1 MVKSKIAKDLN
12 YTETD
17 ALSDLDKGHEATMY
31 VIHIFNE
38 KYTIAL
44 GKSHT
49 EYVEKHNVVYFPFYL
64 IHNPDKTD
72 GLGPRIGVFEID
84 SVSVGTIN
92 DKDGDIRL
100 NKLVGPLLFSY
111 VNQEYLEK
119 GHRGENLSLQSMSTP
134 VEDDDHDVVQ
144 DDEQDTNDNTV
155 EDNAEMSIVYDMEK
169 KAKIDDDQDHDQ
181 EGDDDDDEDK
191 ELYSTEMDDDA
202 NLDAVKKSTSVAAS
216 VASAVNPEPETLYTK
231 DTVFTKE
238 NPLPTVEPLST
249 EDQEAAETICK
260 GYKKN
265 KKKGTTW
272 INNTMKN
279 PFYKIIPIK
288 GDGSCYFSTVCKAF
302 ESIGFKTT
310 PEILR
315 KFLSQHI
322 TQDHYQ
328 QYKSTYDAI
337 TNVQGG
343 LDANQ
348 DELKD
353 KSKRLQKENEK
364 ATTVELQ
371 QEIIGEAK
379 KVRNEYDSNRI
390 QAEQNSDSLDEYAFL
405 ANIHNVEDLRNYI
418 CTPNYWID
426 DITLCIMEEI
436 LNFRSII
443 VQNKG
448 RKDMIVC
455 QPVINLVKPEHYI
468 IMEYEDGNHYNL
480 VSYRDRT
487 LFSFDE
493 LPYSLKKTVVDVC
506 IPKVESHRV
515 TSDSIYKLD
524 DFRNFYFTLY
534 KKTQEEQIQQ
544 LQSVENDKPPSEHSA
559 DLYDESVVISFH
571 SKADKSNPVGKAQH
585 DKIDTSRMSEF
596 AELNQ
601 QKNKKYLHPLWRQ
614 RLDDSWVECSDKQTP
629 KDCNGDKLAA
639 PFNIEKT
646 GKRWASVSHY
656 LLALQY
662 ENTDL
667 YENLS
672 LDSESALSESYDAVK
687 KAMKT
692 DKSFKV
698 EKKTV
703 ENYEAFRKEALMAK
717 FSQHPDL
724 KTILAKTKMAKLV
737 RINGTGNKQILEPDI
752 SLMEVRK
759 ELLNL

>member
-31 VIHIFNE
+31 VIPILDE

-44 GKSHT
+44 GKIHT
-49 EYVEKHNVVYFPFYL
+49 ENVEKHNVVYFPIYL

-72 GLGPRIGVFEID
+72 GLGPRIGVFEIE
-84 SVSVGTIN
+84 SISVGTIN
-92 DKDGDIRL
+92 DKDGDVRL
-100 NKLVGPLLFSY
+100 NKLDGPLLFSY

-119 GHRGENLSLQSMSTP
+119 GHHGENLSLQSLSTP
-134 VEDDDHDVVQ
+134 VYEDDVQ
-144 DDEQDTNDNTV
+144 DDDQEQDNTV
-155 EDNAEMSIVYDMEK
+155 EGDGDMSIVYDMDK
-169 KAKIDDDQDHDQ
+169 KAKIDDDQQ
-181 EGDDDDDEDK
+181 EEEEDDDDDDK

-202 NLDAVKKSTSVAAS
+202 KLDAVKKSTSVA
-216 VASAVNPEPETLYTK
+216 SAVESVVTSEPETLYTK
-231 DTVFTKE
+231 ETVFTKE

-249 EDQEAAETICK
+249 EDQETAETICK

-265 KKKGTTW
+265 KKKSTVW
-272 INNTMKN
+272 LNNTMKN
-279 PFYKIIPIK
+279 PFYKIIPIE
-288 GDGSCYFSTVCKAF
+288 GDGSCYFSTVCKAY

-322 TQDHYQ
+322 TQDHYL

-364 ATTVELQ
+364 ANTVELQ

-379 KVRNEYDSNRI
+379 KVRNEYNSNRI
-390 QAEQNSDSLDEYAFL
+390 QAEQNNDSLDEYAFL

-418 CTPNYWID
+418 CTPDYWID
-426 DITLCIMEEI
+426 EITLCIIEEI
-436 LNFRSII
+436 LNFRSVI
-443 VQNKG
+443 VQNKS
-448 RKDMIVC
+448 RKDMIAC
-455 QPVINLVKPEHYI
+455 QPVINLIKPDHYI
-468 IMEYEDGNHYNL
+468 IMEYESGNHYNL

-487 LFSFDE
+487 LFSFEE

-534 KKTQEEQIQQ
+534 KKTQEEQVQQ
-544 LQSVENDKPPSEHSA
+544 LQSVENDKPPSDHSA
-559 DLYDESVVISFH
+559 DLYDESIVISFH
-571 SKADKSNPVGKAQH
+571 SKADKSNPVGKAQY
-585 DKIDTSRMSEF
+585 DKIEKNRMSEF

-601 QKNKKYLHPLWRQ
+601 QKNKQYLHPLCRQ
-614 RLDDSWVECSDKQTP
+614 RMDDSWVECSDKQLP
-629 KDCNGDKLAA
+629 KDCNGDTLTA
-639 PFNIEKT
+639 PFEIEKT
-646 GKRWASVSHY
+646 GKKWASISHY

-667 YENLS
+667 YEKLS
-672 LDSESALSESYDAVK
+672 LDSGSVFSKSYEAVK

-703 ENYEAFRKEALMAK
+703 DNYEAFRKEALMAK

-724 KTILAKTKMAKLV
+724 KNILAKTKMAKLV
-737 RINGTGNKQILEPDI
+737 RINGIGNKQILEPDI

>member
-31 VIHIFNE
+31 VIPILDE

-44 GKSHT
+44 GKIHT
-49 EYVEKHNVVYFPFYL
+49 ENVEKHNVVYFPIYL

-72 GLGPRIGVFEID
+72 GLGPRIGVFEIE

-92 DKDGDIRL
+92 DKDGDVRL
-100 NKLVGPLLFSY
+100 TKLVGPLLFLG
-111 VNQEYLEK
+111 VNQKYLEK
-119 GHRGENLSLQSMSTP
+119 GHSGENLSLQSLSTP
-134 VEDDDHDVVQ
+134 VYEDDVQ
-144 DDEQDTNDNTV
+144 DDDQEQDNTV
-155 EDNAEMSIVYDMEK
+155 EGDGDMSIVYDMDK
-169 KAKIDDDQDHDQ
+169 KAKIDDDR
-181 EGDDDDDEDK
+181 EEEEEDDDNDDK

-202 NLDAVKKSTSVAAS
+202 KLDAVKKSTSVA
-216 VASAVNPEPETLYTK
+216 SAVESVVTSEPETLYTK
-231 DTVFTKE
+231 ETVFTKE

-249 EDQEAAETICK
+249 EDQETAETICK

-265 KKKGTTW
+265 KKKSTVW
-272 INNTMKN
+272 LNNTMKN
-279 PFYKIIPIK
+279 PFYKIIPIE
-288 GDGSCYFSTVCKAF
+288 GDGSCYFSTVCKAY

-322 TQDHYQ
+322 TQDHYL

-364 ATTVELQ
+364 ANTVELQ

-379 KVRNEYDSNRI
+379 KVRNEYNSNRI
-390 QAEQNSDSLDEYAFL
+390 QAEQNNDSLDEYAFL

-418 CTPNYWID
+418 CTPDYWVD
-426 DITLCIMEEI
+426 EITLCIIEEI
-436 LNFRSII
+436 LNFRSVI
-443 VQNKG
+443 VQNKS
-448 RKDMIVC
+448 RKDMIAC
-455 QPVINLVKPEHYI
+455 QPVINLIKPDHYI
-468 IMEYEDGNHYNL
+468 IMEYESGNHYNL

-487 LFSFDE
+487 LFSFEE

-534 KKTQEEQIQQ
+534 KKTQDEQVQQ
-544 LQSVENDKPPSEHSA
+544 LQSVENDKPPSDHSA
-559 DLYDESVVISFH
+559 DLYDESIVISFH

-585 DKIDTSRMSEF
+585 DKIEKNRMSEF

-601 QKNKKYLHPLWRQ
+601 QKNKQYLHPLWRQ
-614 RLDDSWVECSDKQTP
+614 RLDDSWVECSDKQIP
-629 KDCNGDKLAA
+629 KDCNGDTLTA
-639 PFNIEKT
+639 PFEIEKT
-646 GKRWASVSHY
+646 GKKWASISHY

-667 YENLS
+667 YEKLS
-672 LDSESALSESYDAVK
+672 LDSGSVFSKSYEAVK

-703 ENYEAFRKEALMAK
+703 DNYEAFRKEALMAK

-724 KTILAKTKMAKLV
+724 KNILAKTKMAKLV
-737 RINGTGNKQILEPDI
+737 RINGIGNKQILEPDI

>member
-31 VIHIFNE
+31 VLPIFNE

-49 EYVEKHNVVYFPFYL
+49 ENVEKHKVVYFPFYL

-84 SVSVGTIN
+84 SVSALTVY
-92 DKDGDIRL
+92 DKDGDVRL

-111 VNQEYLEK
+111 VDQEYLEK
-119 GHRGENLSLQSMSTP
+119 GHRGENLSLQSLSTP
-134 VEDDDHDVVQ
+134 VDDDADAKE
-144 DDEQDTNDNTV
+144 DEQDTNDIMDNTV

-169 KAKIDDDQDHDQ
+169 KAKIDDGQDHDQ
-181 EGDDDDDEDK
+181 DDDDEDK
-191 ELYSTEMDDDA
+191 ELYSTEMDDDV
-202 NLDAVKKSTSVAAS
+202 NLDSVKKSTTIAAS
-216 VASAVNPEPETLYTK
+216 VANSNTDVLPETLYTK
-231 DTVFTKE
+231 ETVFTKE

-260 GYKKN
+260 GYKK
-265 KKKGTTW
+265 KKSTAW

-279 PFYKIIPIK
+279 PFYKIIPIE
-288 GDGSCYFSTVCKAF
+288 GNGSCYFSTVCKAF

-364 ATTVELQ
+364 ANTVELQ

-379 KVRNEYDSNRI
+379 KVRNEYNSNRI

-426 DITLCIMEEI
+426 DVTMCIMEEI

-448 RKDMIVC
+448 RKDMVVC
-455 QPVINLVKPEHYI
+455 QPVINLIKPDHYI

-524 DFRNFYFTLY
+524 DFRNFYFALY

-544 LQSVENDKPPSEHSA
+544 LQSIENDKPPSEHSA

-585 DKIDTSRMSEF
+585 DKIEKSRMSEF

-629 KDCNGDKLAA
+629 KDCNGDTLAA
-639 PFNIEKT
+639 PFEIEKT
-646 GKRWASVSHY
+646 GKKWASISHY

-667 YENLS
+667 YEKLS
-672 LDSESALSESYDAVK
+672 LDSGSVLSKSYEAVK

-692 DKSFKV
+692 DKTFKV

>member
-17 ALSDLDKGHEATMY
+17 ALSDLDKGHEATLY
-31 VIHIFNE
+31 VIPIFNE

-49 EYVEKHNVVYFPFYL
+49 ENVEKHNVVYFPFYI
-64 IHNPDKTD
+64 IHNPDKAD
-72 GLGPRIGVFEID
+72 GLGPRIGVFEIE

-92 DKDGDIRL
+92 DKDGDVRL

-111 VNQEYLEK
+111 VDQKYLEK
-119 GHRGENLSLQSMSTP
+119 GHRGENLSLQSLSTP
-134 VEDDDHDVVQ
+134 VDDDDDADNDDAKEDDT
-144 DDEQDTNDNTV
+144 EPSNTV
-155 EDNAEMSIVYDMEK
+155 EDGDEISLVYDMEK
-169 KAKIDDDQDHDQ
+169 KANIDDNDDGNEEDN
-181 EGDDDDDEDK
+181 EEDEELYKISPNDDDPQ
-191 ELYSTEMDDDA
+191 TETVQS
-202 NLDAVKKSTSVAAS
+202 AVT
-216 VASAVNPEPETLYTK
+216 VASATLTENENNPLYTK
-231 DTVFTKE
+231 ETVFTKE

-265 KKKGTTW
+265 KKKSTTW

-279 PFYKIIPIK
+279 PFYKIIPIE
-288 GDGSCYFSTVCKAF
+288 GNGSCYFSTVSKAF

-322 TQDHYQ
+322 TQEHYQ

-364 ATTVELQ
+364 ANTVELQ

-379 KVRNEYDSNRI
+379 KVRNEYNSNRI
-390 QAEQNSDSLDEYAFL
+390 QAEQNNDSLDEYAFL

-426 DITLCIMEEI
+426 EITMCIMEEI

-455 QPVINLVKPEHYI
+455 QPVFNLVKPEHYI

-506 IPKVESHRV
+506 IPKVESNRV

-524 DFRNFYFTLY
+524 DYRNFYFALY

-544 LQSVENDKPPSEHSA
+544 LQSVENDKTPSDHSA

-585 DKIDTSRMSEF
+585 DKIEKSRMSEF

-601 QKNKKYLHPLWRQ
+601 QKNKQFLHPLWRQ
-614 RLDDSWVECSDKQTP
+614 RLDDSWVECSDKQIP
-629 KDCNGDKLAA
+629 KDCNGDTLAA
-639 PFNIEKT
+639 PFEIEKT
-646 GKRWASVSHY
+646 GKKWASVSHY

-662 ENTDL
+662 EKENRDL
-667 YENLS
+667 YDQLS
-672 LDSESALSESYDAVK
+672 LDSGSVFGKSYDAVK
-687 KAMKT
+687 KAMQKN
-692 DKSFKV
+692 KSFKV
-698 EKKTV
+698 GLQPV
-703 ENYEAFRKEALMAK
+703 DNYEAFRKEALMAK

-759 ELLNL
+759 ELLNQ

>member
-31 VIHIFNE
+31 VLPIFNE

-72 GLGPRIGVFEID
+72 GLGPRIGVFEIE

-92 DKDGDIRL
+92 DKDGDVRL

-111 VNQEYLEK
+111 VDQEYLEK

-134 VEDDDHDVVQ
+134 VEDDDVQ
-144 DDEQDTNDNTV
+144 DDEQDTNDIMDNTV
-155 EDNAEMSIVYDMEK
+155 EDSDDMSIVYDMEK
-169 KAKIDDDQDHDQ
+169 KAKIDDDQ
-181 EGDDDDDEDK
+181 EDDDDEDK
-191 ELYSTEMDDDA
+191 ELYSTEMDDDT

-216 VASAVNPEPETLYTK
+216 VANSDTDVSPETLYTK
-231 DTVFTKE
+231 ETVFTKE

-249 EDQEAAETICK
+249 ENQEAAETICK
-260 GYKKN
+260 GYK

-279 PFYKIIPIK
+279 PFYKIIPIE

-322 TQDHYQ
+322 TQEHYQ

-379 KVRNEYDSNRI
+379 KVRNEYNSNRI

-493 LPYSLKKTVVDVC
+493 LPYSLKKTVVDIC

-524 DFRNFYFTLY
+524 DFRNFYFALY

-639 PFNIEKT
+639 PFEIEKT
-646 GKRWASVSHY
+646 GKKWASISHY

-667 YENLS
+667 YEKLS
-672 LDSESALSESYDAVK
+672 LDSESALSKSYDAVK

>member
-1 MVKSKIAKDLN
+1 MVNSKIAKDLN

-17 ALSDLDKGHEATMY
+17 ALSDLDKGHKATMY
-31 VIHIFNE
+31 VLPIFNE

-44 GKSHT
+44 GQSHT
-49 EYVEKHNVVYFPFYL
+49 ENVEKHNVVYFPFYL

-111 VNQEYLEK
+111 VDQKYLEK

-134 VEDDDHDVVQ
+134 VDDDDVQ
-144 DDEQDTNDNTV
+144 DDDDDAEKDTESSNTV
-155 EDNAEMSIVYDMEK
+155 EDGDDMSIVYDMEK
-169 KAKIDDDQDHDQ
+169 KANIDDDQEQ

-231 DTVFTKE
+231 DTVFNKE

-265 KKKGTTW
+265 KKKSTTW

-279 PFYKIIPIK
+279 PFYKIIPIE
-288 GDGSCYFSTVCKAF
+288 GNGSCYFSTVCKAF

-328 QYKSTYDAI
+328 QYKTTYDAI

-353 KSKRLQKENEK
+353 KSKGLQKENEK
-364 ATTVELQ
+364 ANTVELQ

-379 KVRNEYDSNRI
+379 KVRNEYNSNRI

-426 DITLCIMEEI
+426 DVTMCIMEEI
-436 LNFRSII
+436 LNFRSVI

-455 QPVINLVKPEHYI
+455 QPVLNLVKPEHYI
-468 IMEYEDGNHYNL
+468 IMEYESGNHYNL

-524 DFRNFYFTLY
+524 DFRNFYFALY

-585 DKIDTSRMSEF
+585 DKVEKSRMSEF

-639 PFNIEKT
+639 PFEIEKT
-646 GKRWASVSHY
+646 GKKWASISHY

-667 YENLS
+667 YEKLS
-672 LDSESALSESYDAVK
+672 LDSDSALSKSYEAVK

-724 KTILAKTKMAKLV
+724 KTILAKNKMAKLV